1 MGFWTWVRLPSTPYL
16 TKKKETE
23 KSVSFLKLICISFF
37 QWYYLPY
44 VFVKMETEIVNIVS
58 KEEF

>member
-16 TKKKETE
+16 TKKKETSLLAALNGE
-23 KSVSFLKLICISFF
+23 FVSPALSGD
-37 QWYYLPY
+37 
-44 VFVKMETEIVNIVS
+44 IVS